1 MYYYIVRPNNNNTN
15 CYTHE
20 LLYYSFLKP
29 HDGTPQLQS
38 HITVST
44 LGVQLPGPKPR
55 TFDPDLV
62 KRGISSAADLTW
74 ICLDADLEKSEKMRD
89 ILGILKPNRK

>member
-1 MYYYIVRPNNNNTN
+1 
-15 CYTHE
+15 
-20 LLYYSFLKP
+20 
-29 HDGTPQLQS
+29 
-38 HITVST
+38 
-44 LGVQLPGPKPR
+44 
-55 TFDPDLV
+55 V